1 MVKLFACG
9 AQSSIALLVN
19 PLKNLKSKPHPMA
32 RTCRAFL
39 LIFAVAAMWVLPGT
53 ARANPLNPTN
63 FTSLSALVLASG
75 NYVIN
80 TSGGNPTLLDSASNV
95 LYTGVI
101 YNQGGIFD
109 SNVAV
114 FDFSSIT
121 IGAGVTITPSGDNPV
136 ALLSQA
142 SIDIAGTINAS
153 GTNGGNQGD
162 GFGGASGPGG
172 GSGGVGSGGSGQ
184 GPGGGGGGLN
194 ALGNPSWGDGGSFG
208 GQGAGG
214 SDWNPYVPA
223 APTYG
228 DLTAYLQGGSGGGAS
243 GANLFGT
250 GAGGGGGGGG
260 VELGASIAI
269 TLESTAQ
276 ILVSGGMGGGGEAI
290 NTGGGSGGGV
300 FLHAP
305 TITCDGGPQV
315 DAEGDGGGRIAFL
328 TQSGTVPGNLQGLE
342 VAGSTFGN
350 PGVIT
355 FGVLVGDAAQITISG
370 QPQSVVTYT
379 GNTANLAASG
389 ISGSIPITFQ
399 WLFDG
404 QSLTN
409 GGNISGAQSS
419 TLTITDTTT
428 TNVGAYQVLVTNPA
442 GTTPSSNA
450 TVTVVSPV
458 PGSYEAAVL
467 ASKPFAFW
475 KLNETNDPSVGGVVA
490 YDYMGGHN
498 GTYQTAAQ
506 NGFNGIVGPETP
518 AFPGFPANN
527 AALAT
532 FYPIPNSYVAA
543 SAGSLIATNL
553 TYAMWIKPSGPVP
566 GFMGLLADRGGA
578 GEGLGFGGVVDGT
591 GMSELTYDW
600 NQDNSDTW
608 GWNSYL
614 FPPANQWSFV
624 AMVIEPTQATLYLI
638 NNSVDQ
644 TATNAIAHD
653 SETFGSAWHIGD
665 DAYGT
670 PGRRTF
676 PGSIA
681 NVSVYL
687 SALSSSQL
695 IALYNAGVGIGQPV
709 KLYIVPSGAGS
720 NTLYWSQ
727 GTLLQST
734 NVAGPWSTNTAASP
748 YSVKTTN
755 SMMFFKVLVQ

>member
-1 MVKLFACG
+1 
-9 AQSSIALLVN
+9 
-19 PLKNLKSKPHPMA
+19 
-32 RTCRAFL
+32 
-39 LIFAVAAMWVLPGT
+39 
-53 ARANPLNPTN
+53 
-63 FTSLSALVLASG
+63 
-75 NYVIN
+75 
-80 TSGGNPTLLDSASNV
+80 
-95 LYTGVI
+95 
-101 YNQGGIFD
+101 
-109 SNVAV
+109 
-114 FDFSSIT
+114 
-121 IGAGVTITPSGDNPV
+121 
-136 ALLSQA
+136 
-142 SIDIAGTINAS
+142 
-153 GTNGGNQGD
+153 
-162 GFGGASGPGG
+162 
-172 GSGGVGSGGSGQ
+172 
-184 GPGGGGGGLN
+184 
-194 ALGNPSWGDGGSFG
+194 
-208 GQGAGG
+208 
-214 SDWNPYVPA
+214 VPA

-260 VELGASIAI
+260 VELGASVAI

-305 TITCDGGPQV
+305 TITCNGVPLV

-342 VAGSTFGN
+342 VAGSTFGS

-355 FGVLVGDAAQITISG
+355 FGVLVGDAAQIAISG

-379 GNTANLAASG
+379 GNTANLTASG

-404 QSLTN
+404 QNLTN

-428 TNVGAYQVLVTNPA
+428 TNVGTYQVLVTNPA

-450 TVTVVSPV
+450 TLTLVSPV
-458 PGSYEAAVL
+458 PDSYEAAVL

-506 NGFNGIVGPETP
+506 NGFNGIVGPESP

-532 FYPIPNSYVAA
+532 LYPIPNSYVAA

-566 GFMGLLADRGGA
+566 NFAGLLSDRGGA
-578 GEGLGFGGVVDGT
+578 GEGLGFGEAVDGT

-638 NNSVDQ
+638 NNSGDQ

-681 NVSVYL
+681 DVSVYL

-695 IALYNAGVGIGQPV
+695 TALFNAGLKIGQPV
-709 KLYIVPSGAGS
+709 TLYIVPSGAGS

-734 NVAGPWSTNTAASP
+734 NVVGPWSTNTAASP
-748 YSVKTTN
+748 YSVETTN
-755 SMMFFKVLVQ
+755 SMMFYKVLVQ